1 MNRRI
6 GIGLLIL
13 TVGMLMTV
21 TPYLAEFSQSG
32 FHIYSPSQDNQSYKD
47 GQTVILDFSS
57 DYKSNP
63 FTIIVNRY
71 CYNSTTG
78 TTSIN
83 LYNEIGAITNSS
95 GGFYSPIISG
105 QYPIGKYQIL
115 LEDAYSNAYAEFNLT
130 ITPDSYPAYLAVTV
144 QSQNGTIIPG
154 ATVEAKA
161 PNGTIVAMNKTSN
174 NGVAYLQ
181 VQYPLSPIN
190 YTVIA
195 YASGFATESKVVTV
209 NSNATFPVTL
219 SLPYSGLHIYLVKV
233 FGVNESSMTFLEG
246 KPITLEYQVEYQGMP
261 ESNVIVYLYLQGGTS
276 VLNKTTNTTNANG
289 LTNFTVVPKYTG
301 KPYEILTN
309 ATVIYNNQVAFKV
322 TQLKVVPNTRVTL
335 VPINVKVSET
345 NGTPLFSNVT
355 LKYPNGTTLTARGS
369 SVTFNVTYNGTPE
382 HLTIYASSLGFM
394 QRNQTIYVNSTLP
407 INVTLALPKE
417 FMNVSIEL
425 EQDGKILTSPYTVK
439 GGIPV
444 YVNITAS
451 MNSMPVPATVTEE
464 VKLAN
469 GTTASYNITLPSNGS
484 TIEELTL
491 PKTNGTNQIYLK
503 ISYNGVTYTHSLT
516 ITSQV
521 PPVSTL
527 NTSTKTPTSTPP
539 STPPSTATS
548 KPSDILYII
557 IGIIAVVAI
566 VGFVILFKRSKQT
579 Q

>member
-57 DYKSNP
+57 DYKNNP
-63 FTIIVNRY
+63 FTIIVNKY

-78 TTSIN
+78 TTSIK
-83 LYNEIGAITNSS
+83 LYNEIGEITNSS
-95 GGFYSPIISG
+95 GGFYGPIISG

-219 SLPYSGLHIYLVKV
+219 SLPYTGLHIYLVKV

-276 VLNKTTNTTNANG
+276 VLNNTTNANG

-322 TQLKVVPNTRVTL
+322 TQLKVVPNTRVIL

-355 LKYPNGTTLTARGS
+355 LKYPNGTTVTARGS

-382 HLTIYASSLGFM
+382 YLTIYASSLGFM

-425 EQDGKILTSPYTVK
+425 EQDGKILTSPYIVK

-451 MNSMPVPATVTEE
+451 MNNMPVPATVTEE

-484 TIEELTL
+484 TIEEFTL

-527 NTSTKTPTSTPP
+527 NTSTTTTTSTAP
-539 STPPSTATS
+539 STAPSTATS

-557 IGIIAVVAI
+557 IGIIAIIVI
-566 VGFVILFKRSKQT
+566 VGVVLLFRRSKRT